1 MGCIGQKP
9 NVIVSKYKN
18 DAITIEN
25 YYVTNINPNSGGIAS
40 IQFEVQNNLP
50 PSSKPLPVEV
60 YFFDLPGFTVN
71 NLDCGTVPGDMP
83 TDTINNKCIYPT
95 FESSDSRTIILDLKA
110 KDVEVPTPY
119 TITFSVNYTIDGSR
133 DALIPVVDGL
143 TKKEPSFEFTQSTPT
158 YGPILLDIQPQ
169 LEREKVVDNKI
180 VTEYWGTVNSSF
192 DNKFVFSHIGTE
204 NPIGNLEIPA
214 GNVKFTLMGLNV
226 SLGSCSD
233 FNDNTHQSNRS
244 VRLPYDT
251 TLYCS
256 FNPTIANMPEYAADI
271 IVNFTY
277 AYEYLHDQTF
287 TIQPLPKP

>member
-25 YYVTNINPNSGGIAS
+25 YYVTNINPISGGITTV
-40 IQFEVQNNLP
+40 QFEVQNNLP
-50 PSSKPLPVEV
+50 YWYKPIPVEI
-60 YFFDLPGFTVN
+60 YFFDIPGFTVN
-71 NLDCGTVPGDMP
+71 NLDCGVILSENDSQPGN
-83 TDTINNKCIYPT
+83 TRCIYPN
-95 FESSDSRTIILDLKA
+95 FMSSDSRTVILNLKS
-110 KDVEVPTPY
+110 KDVEVPTQY

-133 DALIPVVDGL
+133 DALIPVVDG
-143 TKKEPSFEFTQSTPT
+143 TSKKEPSFEFTQSTPT

-169 LEREKVVDNKI
+169 LEREKIVDNKI
-180 VTEYWGTVNSSF
+180 VTEYWGTLNTPF
-192 DNKFVFSHIGTE
+192 DTKFVFSHVGTE

-226 SLGSCSD
+226 SGYCSD

-251 TLYCS
+251 TLYCT
-256 FNPTIANMPEYAADI
+256 FIPNIPNMPEYAADI